1 MPGTLS
7 STAPP
12 VLIVG
17 AGPTGL
23 VLALQLARRGVGVR
37 IVDRAEGPG
46 TASRA
51 MVVQARTLEFYRQL
65 GFAEAVVAE
74 GVRIP
79 AVRLREGGEE
89 VARVAFGDLG
99 AGESPY
105 PFVLAYPQD
114 DHERRLVAEL
124 ARAGVAVE
132 WGTALSGLSQDGVGV
147 RAVLER
153 GGAGEA
159 CTASYL
165 CGCDGAHSRVRESLG
180 IGFPGGTYDQLFYVA
195 DARVAGGFHEELSI
209 HLGAHGFG
217 LMLPVRLSGMQ
228 RLIGLVPEALA
239 ARAGPTLADLT
250 FEDLRPGV
258 EPLMGIR
265 VEAVN
270 WFSTYRVH
278 HRVADAFRAGRC
290 FLAGD
295 AGHIHSPAGGQ
306 GMNTG
311 IGDAVN
317 LAWKL
322 AEVVAGRAG
331 PALLDTYEPERIAF
345 ARSLVAT
352 TDRAFRAVTGP
363 GLGGQVLRTWLLPHL
378 VPALW
383 GFAAARRRLFD
394 TVSQVRIAY
403 PDSPLSAG
411 RAGTVQGGDRLP
423 YLAEPDNFAPLAS
436 LRWQLHVHG
445 AAGPDLSAEAGRAG
459 LPLHAFPW
467 SEAAREA
474 GFARDAAYLVRPDGY
489 VALAGAEARTL
500 AAYRGR
506 WGIGEARAGGA
517 PAESQHR

>member
-1 MPGTLS
+1 M
-7 STAPP
+7 STTPQPVAPQ

-23 VLALQLARRGVGVR
+23 NLALQLARRGVRFR
-37 IVDRAEGPG
+37 IVDTAEGPG

-65 GFAEAVVAE
+65 GVADAVVAE
-74 GVRIP
+74 GVMIP

-89 VARVAFGDLG
+89 VARVSFRELG

-105 PFVLAYPQD
+105 PFVLAYAQD
-114 DHERRLVAEL
+114 DHERLLVGEL

-132 WGTALSGLSQDGVGV
+132 WGTALTALTQDGAGV
-147 RAVLER
+147 RATLSR
-153 GGAGEA
+153 GGTEEV
-159 CTASYL
+159 CTPAFL
-165 CGCDGAHSRVRESLG
+165 CGCDGAHSRVREALG

-195 DARVAGGFHEELSI
+195 DARIAGGFREELSVT
-209 HLGAHGFG
+209 LGAHGLG

-228 RLIGLVPEALA
+228 RLIGLVPAALTS
-239 ARAGPTLADLT
+239 RPGLT
-250 FEDLRPGV
+250 FEDLRPGI
-258 EPLMGIR
+258 EALMDIR
-265 VEAVN
+265 VEGVN
-270 WFSTYRVH
+270 WFSTYHVH
-278 HRVADAFRAGRC
+278 HRVAERFRAGRC

-317 LAWKL
+317 LGWKL
-322 AEVVAGRAG
+322 AEVVAGRAD

-363 GLGGQVLRTWLLPHL
+363 GLGGQVLRTVLLPHL
-378 VPALW
+378 LPALW
-383 GFAAARRRLFD
+383 GFAAARKALFE

-403 PDSPLSAG
+403 HDSPLSAG
-411 RAGTVQGGDRLP
+411 RAGRVQGGDRLP
-423 YLAEPDNFAPLAS
+423 WLGEPDNFAPLAS
-436 LRWQLHVHG
+436 LSWQVHVHG
-445 AAGPDLSAEAGRAG
+445 TGRPDLAEEADRLG

-467 SEAAREA
+467 TEAGREA
-474 GFARDAAYLVRPDGY
+474 GFAEGAAYLVRPDGY
-489 VALAGAEARTL
+489 VALAGPEPGAL
-500 AAYRGR
+500 AAYGAR
-506 WGIGEARAGGA
+506 WGIGERA
-517 PAESQHR
+517 